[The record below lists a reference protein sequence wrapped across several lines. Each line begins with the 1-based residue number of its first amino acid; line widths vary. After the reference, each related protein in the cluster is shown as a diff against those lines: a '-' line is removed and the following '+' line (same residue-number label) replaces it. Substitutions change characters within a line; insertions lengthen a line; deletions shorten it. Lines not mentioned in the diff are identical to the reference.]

1 MLSIEEFLKSNGE
14 DFELMRDDQNLGIIR
29 GLMNTEKSTG
39 RNYIGFLR
47 DVDIQ
52 VGDWVIGTVT
62 GNKLYI
68 RDITAA
74 SFQGEVYQQ
83 KCFYSTK
90 VEYEE
95 RETLRRPT
103 QSIVYNLNGANTRVN
118 NHSTDQSINVVNAS
132 NHEVFDEIKK
142 ILSDNVDNQDELRE
156 LRLLVNNMESTQNT
170 SAFTQ
175 SYQKFITSAA
185 NHMTILSPFIPAL
198 TQMITS

>member
-1 MLSIEEFLKSNGE
+1 MLNIKSFLGSYGE
-14 DFELMRDDQNLGIIR
+14 DYELTRNNKNLGIVR
-29 GLMNTEKSTG
+29 GLKNTEKGT
-39 RNYIGFLR
+39 NLKFIGFVPE
-47 DVDIQ
+47 VDIQ
-52 VGDWVIGTVT
+52 VGDWLEGKVT
-62 GNKLYI
+62 KNVFFI
-68 RDITAA
+68 RDIT
-74 SFQGEVYQQ
+74 SDIVDGEVFQK
-83 KCFYSTK
+83 KCFFLTR

-95 RETLRRPT
+95 REALQRPA

-142 ILSDNVDNQDELRE
+142 ILSENVDNQDELRE
-156 LRLLVNNMESTQNT
+156 LRLLINNMESTQNT

>member
-1 MLSIEEFLKSNGE
+1 MLSIEEFLVSNGE

-29 GLMNTEKSTG
+29 GLMNRENTTG
-39 RNYIGFLR
+39 RNYIGCLR
-47 DVDIQ
+47 DVDIR

-62 GNKLYI
+62 NNVLYI
-68 RDITAA
+68 QDITAH
-74 SFQGEVYQQ
+74 SVHGEVYQQ
-83 KCFYSTK
+83 KCFYLTK

-95 RETLRRPT
+95 REVLRRPT

-142 ILSDNVDNQDELRE
+142 ILRENIDNQDELRE

>member
-1 MLSIEEFLKSNGE
+1 MLNIKSFLDSNGE
-14 DFELMRDDQNLGIIR
+14 DFELTRDGQKLGTVR
-29 GLMNTEKSTG
+29 GLMNSEKNTG
-39 RNYIGFLR
+39 RRYLGFLE
-47 DVDIQ
+47 DVDIR
-52 VGDWVIGTVT
+52 VGDWLKGEVTKNVIT
-62 GNKLYI
+62 I
-68 RDITAA
+68 QDITAD
-74 SFQGEVYQQ
+74 SYQGKIVQQ
-83 KCFYSTK
+83 KGYYLTK
-90 VEYEE
+90 VEFEE
-95 RETLRRPT
+95 REALRQPN
-103 QSIVYNLNGANTRVN
+103 QSIIYNLIGANTRVN

-142 ILSDNVDNQDELRE
+142 ILSEHVDNQDELRE